1 MTEAHWHG
9 GWVRMQKNEQKGQK
23 KERLRSNIQN
33 MEIRMIEGNSK
44 KAKNTLKALTK
55 TQQHKSAVIKDS
67 SGHNPVNGKHSCS
80 EPMD

>member
-1 MTEAHWHG
+1 
-9 GWVRMQKNEQKGQK
+9 
-23 KERLRSNIQN
+23 
-33 MEIRMIEGNSK
+33 MIEGNSK

-55 TQQHKSAVIKDS
+55 TKQQKSAVIKLKDS